1 MKFRVWDKEINYL
14 DYRVRVTS
22 TDKYEK
28 VEVLDCFTDW
38 REIKDSD
45 YVLMRNTGLKDK
57 NWQEIYEGD
66 ILKIQTS
73 DFYSKKI
80 NDEYKGTVCFSRGG
94 FFMLTDGY
102 HTDFG
107 LRGKSTGTMEVIGNL
122 YENPELLGD
131 IKSSKKELEK

>member
-28 VEVLDCFTDW
+28 IEVLDCFSDW
-38 REIKDSD
+38 REIEDND
-45 YVLMRNTGLKDK
+45 HVLMRNTGLRDK

-80 NDEYKGTVCFSRGG
+80 NDEYIGQVCF
-94 FFMLTDGY
+94 
-102 HTDFG
+102 
-107 LRGKSTGTMEVIGNL
+107 GNSF
-122 YENPELLGD
+122 D
-131 IKSSKKELEK
+131 CR

>member
-28 VEVLDCFTDW
+28 VEVLDCFSDW

-45 YVLMRNTGLKDK
+45 YALMRNTGLRDK

-80 NDEYKGTVCFSRGG
+80 NDEYKGQVCFSRGG
-94 FFMLTDGY
+94 FFVLTDGY
-102 HTDFG
+102 HTDFC
-107 LRGKSTGTMEVIGNL
+107 LWGKSTVTMEVVGNI
-122 YENPELLGD
+122 YENPELLED
-131 IKSSKKELEK
+131 IKGLK